1 MKIETIEDIDFWI
14 LGASFLR
21 GYYAVFDLDQKRV
34 GFAGT
39 TVFETSDINNSNLA

>member
-1 MKIETIEDIDFWI
+1 MEDINFWI

-39 TVFETSDINNSNLA
+39 TFFEKSDLNNSNLA